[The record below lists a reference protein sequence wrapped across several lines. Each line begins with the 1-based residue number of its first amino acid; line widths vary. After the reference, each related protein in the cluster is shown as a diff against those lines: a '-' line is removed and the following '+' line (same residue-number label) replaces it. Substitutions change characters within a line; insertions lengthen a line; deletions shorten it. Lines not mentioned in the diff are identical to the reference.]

1 MEAETQAPEVP
12 RVKLGSQGLE
22 VSRLGLGCFQLTGLI
37 NAPLSDEEGIAFIK
51 QAFDRGITFFDTADR
66 FGQHKNE
73 ILIGKALKQLPRE
86 EVQGASKFG
95 IVKLEGHHGGAEEV
109 SGGGE
114 GEVHRAVGGE
124 PRHDQACACCASHPI
139 TALQIRWWSFWI
151 RDIKDEIVPL
161 CRDLG
166 IGIVAFSPLGMGFFA
181 GKTYYAESS
190 ANSSFHPIGS
200 PKIIWRTRFC
210 MSEEQI
216 WLQSMDETLLSR
228 H

>member
-73 ILIGKALKQLPRE
+73 ILIGKVRSFSLILPLMRNLGLR
-86 EVQGASKFG
+86 GAKSGLFG
-95 IVKLEGHHGGAEEV
+95 GIEAIARRGG
-109 SGGGE
+109 
-114 GEVHRAVGGE
+114 
-124 PRHDQACACCASHPI
+124 PR
-139 TALQIRWWSFWI
+139 
-151 RDIKDEIVPL
+151 
-161 CRDLG
+161 G
-166 IGIVAFSPLGMGFFA
+166 
-181 GKTYYAESS
+181 
-190 ANSSFHPIGS
+190 
-200 PKIIWRTRFC
+200 
-210 MSEEQI
+210 EQI
-216 WLQSMDETLLSR
+216 W